1 MHLRLVLEQQ
11 KGYMV
16 TVVTVTDVTTDVTF
30 SSFLTFLPPV
40 PMALCTCFD
49 DTLPP

>member
-16 TVVTVTDVTTDVTF
+16 TVVTVTCVYTIDTF
-30 SSFLTFLPPV
+30 
-40 PMALCTCFD
+40 CFD
-49 DTLPP
+49 GIR